1 MARTK
6 GALGKKNREAAQQ
19 TTATTNT
26 TVTKTKATIKEDDVM
41 KKNEVMMPINKE
53 LMVEGF
59 NPDDY
64 KQYYEDGTPYLPFKV
79 QLTWFRMKYPNGKTP
94 VFRPE
99 WSLEKNFNEY
109 VATAR
114 VYKDA
119 TDAVDNYLSEASAK
133 RGPNTKIQ
141 GTEVEIDPY
150 VDVQRAALS
159 MALRF
164 AGFWCSLTASD
175 LSRDLLNTNTHD
187 KNTQEPISSETEK
200 PDESKELS
208 TVEETDDVEKT
219 VEELPK
225 EPETNSEPSE
235 EPVVESNEEA
245 ITETKEESATE
256 SNEESTTETKEESVT
271 ESNEEPVVESS
282 EEPSANTESTD
293 VETES
298 ETNTPVEENS
308 DNTEPVEKTDDLSE
322 ETVESTAD
330 SEVDENIPR
339 ELTPEEETELAE
351 LRAMRFSNG
360 YRDCT
365 IEELENGRIENKESD
380 DGNLFQWLLKS
391 IVAER
396 KFSKQKAAA
405 IRIAELAHP
414 DWMTE

>member
-114 VYKDA
+114 VYKDT

-175 LSRDLLNTNTHD
+175 LSRDLLNTNTPD
-187 KNTQEPISSETEK
+187 KNTQEPIYSETEK

-245 ITETKEESATE
+245 ITETKEESV
-256 SNEESTTETKEESVT
+256 K

-414 DWMTE
+414 DWNAE